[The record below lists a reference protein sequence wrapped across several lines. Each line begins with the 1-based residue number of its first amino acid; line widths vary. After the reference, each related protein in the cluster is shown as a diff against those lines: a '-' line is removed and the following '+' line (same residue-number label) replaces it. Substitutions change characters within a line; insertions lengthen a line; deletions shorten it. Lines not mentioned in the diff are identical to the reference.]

1 MNAYSADVPV
11 RTLSPDQKEAI
22 HYFYKPQSGAVL
34 FLLIFLPLLFSFI
47 LGGANNE
54 VPLSVGIGVAFS
66 GLLLLGRRWNSQ
78 RKMARAEFIY
88 EYGSP
93 ETVFFQSLGA
103 NYGLKINGQP
113 QPVINLLRGNEP
125 LKIKTFDDRIIT
137 AFMLPQQTVYTH
149 PKYPNVLVPSGLFS
163 LSRSSSQ
170 RVKTRTVE
178 V

>member
-22 HYFYKPQSGAVL
+22 RYFYKPQSGAVL
-34 FLLIFLPLLFSFI
+34 FLIIFLPLLFSLI
-47 LGGANNE
+47 MGGANNN
-54 VPLSVGIGVAFS
+54 VPLGIGIGVAII

-78 RKMARAEFIY
+78 RKMTRAEFIY

-93 ETVFFQSLGA
+93 ETVLFQSLGA
-103 NYGLKINGQP
+103 NYGLRVNGQP
-113 QPVINLLRGNEP
+113 QPVINLVRGNEL
-125 LKIKTFDDRIIT
+125 LKIKTFDSRIIT

-163 LSRSSSQ
+163 LSRTSSQ
-170 RVKTRTVE
+170 QVKTRTVG